1 MRAHAAPAA
10 VALVVAL
17 ALGVVAAR
25 GFQRRPLALP
35 FAACLAAPFRFPV
48 HIGSQDA
55 NLLVPLYAVI
65 GVAWLALA
73 LDSLGGRGPVRL
85 PPRRLALPLVLLLA
99 WEGASL
105 AWSTSAT
112 EGAKAMAFYALP
124 FAVLLAALVAHP
136 PPLPRLADLLRVQVA
151 LALAFA
157 AVGVYQVLRHDVWWN
172 RKLMVSNAFSSF
184 FRANSIFYD
193 PSIFGRYQA
202 VTITLVFAAL
212 LFGTVRRPL
221 VAGVAAGLA
230 WIGILTSYSQ
240 SALFALCAA
249 VAAGLVL
256 TFGRRLAWLLLL
268 GALAVGLGLL
278 AVPSVRNA
286 GVDRVTSKRSGL
298 VGDGLRLFRAHPLA
312 GVGLGGST
320 EAAREQTDR
329 GRAVRHAQH
338 VMPLTVASE
347 LGIVGL
353 ALVAWLLTV
362 LARLALDR
370 GAHSPERLALGLAL
384 LAIFVHSLFY
394 AAFFED
400 PLTWGL
406 AALLVG
412 LRRAWHDRGA
422 MIDGLSRVLVLAPHT
437 DDGEFGCG
445 GAMARLVERGVD
457 VRQIAFST
465 ASRSLPPG
473 FPPDTLAHESRAAS
487 AALGLGPDAL
497 TVHDF
502 EVRTFPECAR
512 RSSSC

>member
-1 MRAHAAPAA
+1 MIPAIYALIGAAGLAGLLMRADRRERLASLLLAAAGTLALLGWLGVAHTLRAHAAPAA

-17 ALGVVAAR
+17 AAGVAAAR
-25 GFQRRPLALP
+25 ALQRWPLALP

-73 LDSLGGRGPVRL
+73 LEALQGAAPVRL
-85 PPRRLALPLVLLLA
+85 PPRRLALPLLLLVA
-99 WEGASL
+99 WEAASL
-105 AWSTSAT
+105 AWSDSAS

-124 FAVLLAALVAHP
+124 FGVLLAALVAHP
-136 PPLPRLADLLRVQVA
+136 PPLPKLPDLLRVQVA

-221 VAGVAAGLA
+221 AAGIAAALA
-230 WIGILTSYSQ
+230 WVGILTSYSQ

-249 VAAGLVL
+249 VATGLVL

-268 GALAVGLGLL
+268 GALAVGAGLL
-278 AVPSVRNA
+278 AVPSVRHA
-286 GVDRVTSKRSGL
+286 GLDRVTSKRSGL
-298 VGDGLRLFRAHPLA
+298 VGDGLRLFKAHPLA

-320 EAAREQTDR
+320 QAAREQTDR
-329 GRAVRHAQH
+329 GRAVRRAQH

-347 LGIVGL
+347 LGIVGV

-362 LARLALDR
+362 LARLALIR
-370 GAHSPERLALGLAL
+370 PFRPERLALGLAL

-406 AALLVG
+406 AALLAACAAPG
-412 LRRAWHDRGA
+412 
-422 MIDGLSRVLVLAPHT
+422 MI
-437 DDGEFGCG
+437 E
-445 GAMARLVERGVD
+445 ER
-457 VRQIAFST
+457 
-465 ASRSLPPG
+465 
-473 FPPDTLAHESRAAS
+473 
-487 AALGLGPDAL
+487 
-497 TVHDF
+497 
-502 EVRTFPECAR
+502 
-512 RSSSC
+512 

>member
-1 MRAHAAPAA
+1 VIPAIYALIGAAGLAGLLMRADRRERLASLLLVAAGTLALLGWLGVAHTLRAHAAPAA

-17 ALGVVAAR
+17 AAGVAAAR
-25 GFQRRPLALP
+25 GLQRWPLALP

-73 LDSLGGRGPVRL
+73 LEALQGAAPVRL
-85 PPRRLALPLVLLLA
+85 PPWRLALPLLLLVA
-99 WEGASL
+99 WEAASL
-105 AWSTSAT
+105 AWSDSAS

-124 FAVLLAALVAHP
+124 FGVLLAALVAHP
-136 PPLPRLADLLRVQVA
+136 PPLPKLPDLLRVQVA

-221 VAGVAAGLA
+221 AAGIAAALA
-230 WIGILTSYSQ
+230 WVGILTSYSQ

-249 VAAGLVL
+249 VATGLVL

-268 GALAVGLGLL
+268 GALAVGAGLL
-278 AVPSVRNA
+278 AVPSVRHA
-286 GVDRVTSKRSGL
+286 GLDRVTSKRSGL
-298 VGDGLRLFRAHPLA
+298 VGDGLRLFKAHPLA

-320 EAAREQTDR
+320 QAAREQTDR
-329 GRAVRHAQH
+329 GRAVRRAQH

-347 LGIVGL
+347 LGIVGV
-353 ALVAWLLTV
+353 ALVTWLLTV
-362 LARLALDR
+362 LARLALIR
-370 GAHSPERLALGLAL
+370 PFRPERLALGLAL

-406 AALLVG
+406 AALLAACAAPG
-412 LRRAWHDRGA
+412 
-422 MIDGLSRVLVLAPHT
+422 MI
-437 DDGEFGCG
+437 E
-445 GAMARLVERGVD
+445 ER
-457 VRQIAFST
+457 
-465 ASRSLPPG
+465 
-473 FPPDTLAHESRAAS
+473 
-487 AALGLGPDAL
+487 
-497 TVHDF
+497 
-502 EVRTFPECAR
+502 
-512 RSSSC
+512 

>member
-1 MRAHAAPAA
+1 MIPAIYALIGAAGLAGLLMRADRRERLASLLLAAAGTLALLGWLGVAHTLRAHAAAAA

-17 ALGVVAAR
+17 AAGVAAAR
-25 GFQRRPLALP
+25 GLQRWPLALP

-73 LDSLGGRGPVRL
+73 LEALQGAAPVRL
-85 PPRRLALPLVLLLA
+85 PPRRLALPLLLLVA
-99 WEGASL
+99 WEAASL
-105 AWSTSAT
+105 AWSDSAS

-124 FAVLLAALVAHP
+124 FGVLLAALVAHP
-136 PPLPRLADLLRVQVA
+136 PPLPKLPDLLRVQVA

-221 VAGVAAGLA
+221 AAGIAAALT
-230 WIGILTSYSQ
+230 WVGILTSYSQ

-249 VAAGLVL
+249 VATGLVL

-268 GALAVGLGLL
+268 GALAVGAGLL
-278 AVPSVRNA
+278 AVPSVRHA
-286 GVDRVTSKRSGL
+286 GLDRVTSKRSGL
-298 VGDGLRLFRAHPLA
+298 VGDGLRLFKAHPLA

-320 EAAREQTDR
+320 QAAREQTDR
-329 GRAVRHAQH
+329 GRAVRRAQH

-347 LGIVGL
+347 LGIVGV

-362 LARLALDR
+362 LARLALIR
-370 GAHSPERLALGLAL
+370 PFRPERLALGLAL

-406 AALLVG
+406 AALLAACAAPG
-412 LRRAWHDRGA
+412 
-422 MIDGLSRVLVLAPHT
+422 MI
-437 DDGEFGCG
+437 E
-445 GAMARLVERGVD
+445 ER
-457 VRQIAFST
+457 
-465 ASRSLPPG
+465 
-473 FPPDTLAHESRAAS
+473 
-487 AALGLGPDAL
+487 
-497 TVHDF
+497 
-502 EVRTFPECAR
+502 
-512 RSSSC
+512 

>member
-1 MRAHAAPAA
+1 MIPALYALIGAAGLAGLLTRAGRRERVASLLLVAAGTLALLGWLGVAHTLRAHAVPAA

-17 ALGVVAAR
+17 AAGIAAAR
-25 GFQRRPLALP
+25 GLQRWPLALP

-73 LDSLGGRGPVRL
+73 LETLRGAVAVRL
-85 PPRRLALPLVLLLA
+85 PPRRLALPLLVFVA
-99 WEGASL
+99 WEAASL
-105 AWSTSAT
+105 AWSDSAS

-124 FAVLLAALVAHP
+124 FGVLLAALVAHP
-136 PPLPRLADLLRVQVA
+136 PPLPKLPDLLRVQVA

-221 VAGVAAGLA
+221 AAGIAAGLA
-230 WIGILTSYSQ
+230 WVGILTSYSQ
-240 SALFALCAA
+240 SALLALCSA
-249 VAAGLVL
+249 VAAGLAL

-268 GALAVGLGLL
+268 GALAVGVGLL
-278 AVPSVRNA
+278 AVPSVRHA
-286 GVDRVTSKRSGL
+286 GLDRVTSKRSDL
-298 VGDGLRLFRAHPLA
+298 VGDGLRLFKAHPLA

-320 EAAREQTDR
+320 RAAREQTDR

-347 LGIVGL
+347 LGLVGL

-362 LARLALDR
+362 LARLALMR
-370 GAHSPERLALGLAL
+370 PFRPERLALGLGL

-406 AALLVG
+406 AALLAACAAPG
-412 LRRAWHDRGA
+412 
-422 MIDGLSRVLVLAPHT
+422 MIEGR
-437 DDGEFGCG
+437 
-445 GAMARLVERGVD
+445 
-457 VRQIAFST
+457 
-465 ASRSLPPG
+465 
-473 FPPDTLAHESRAAS
+473 
-487 AALGLGPDAL
+487 
-497 TVHDF
+497 
-502 EVRTFPECAR
+502 
-512 RSSSC
+512 

>member
-1 MRAHAAPAA
+1 VIPAIYALIGAAGLAGLLMRADRRERLASLLLVAAGTLALLGWLGVAHTLRAHAGPAA

-17 ALGVVAAR
+17 AAGVAAAR
-25 GFQRRPLALP
+25 GLQRWPLALP

-73 LDSLGGRGPVRL
+73 LEALQGAAPVRL
-85 PPRRLALPLVLLLA
+85 PPRRLVLPLLLLVA
-99 WEGASL
+99 WEAASL
-105 AWSTSAT
+105 AWSDSAS

-124 FAVLLAALVAHP
+124 LGVLLAALVAHP
-136 PPLPRLADLLRVQVA
+136 PPLPKLPDLLRVQVA

-221 VAGVAAGLA
+221 AAGIAAALA
-230 WIGILTSYSQ
+230 WVGILTSYSQ

-249 VAAGLVL
+249 VATGLVL

-268 GALAVGLGLL
+268 GALAVGAGLL
-278 AVPSVRNA
+278 AVPSVRHA
-286 GVDRVTSKRSGL
+286 GLDRVTSKRSGL
-298 VGDGLRLFRAHPLA
+298 VGDGLRLFKAHPLA

-320 EAAREQTDR
+320 QAAREQTDR
-329 GRAVRHAQH
+329 GRAVRRAQH

-347 LGIVGL
+347 LGIVGV

-362 LARLALDR
+362 LARLALIR
-370 GAHSPERLALGLAL
+370 PFRPERLARGLAL

-406 AALLVG
+406 AALLAACAAPG
-412 LRRAWHDRGA
+412 
-422 MIDGLSRVLVLAPHT
+422 MI
-437 DDGEFGCG
+437 E
-445 GAMARLVERGVD
+445 AR
-457 VRQIAFST
+457 
-465 ASRSLPPG
+465 
-473 FPPDTLAHESRAAS
+473 
-487 AALGLGPDAL
+487 
-497 TVHDF
+497 
-502 EVRTFPECAR
+502 
-512 RSSSC
+512 

>member
-1 MRAHAAPAA
+1 MIPAIYALIGAAGLAGLLMRADRRERLASLLLAAAGTLALLGWLGVAHTLRAHAAAAA

-17 ALGVVAAR
+17 AAGVAAAR
-25 GFQRRPLALP
+25 GLQRWPLALP

-73 LDSLGGRGPVRL
+73 LEALQGAAPVRL
-85 PPRRLALPLVLLLA
+85 PPRRLALPLLLLVA
-99 WEGASL
+99 WEAASL
-105 AWSTSAT
+105 AWSDSAS

-124 FAVLLAALVAHP
+124 FGVLLAALVAHP
-136 PPLPRLADLLRVQVA
+136 PPLPKLPDLLRVQVA

-221 VAGVAAGLA
+221 AAGIAAALA
-230 WIGILTSYSQ
+230 WVGILTSYSQ

-249 VAAGLVL
+249 VATGLVL

-268 GALAVGLGLL
+268 GALAVGAGLL
-278 AVPSVRNA
+278 AVPSVRHA
-286 GVDRVTSKRSGL
+286 GLDRVTSKRSGL
-298 VGDGLRLFRAHPLA
+298 VGDGLRLFKAHPLA

-320 EAAREQTDR
+320 QAAREQTDR
-329 GRAVRHAQH
+329 GRAVRRAQH

-347 LGIVGL
+347 LGIVGV

-362 LARLALDR
+362 LARLALIR
-370 GAHSPERLALGLAL
+370 PFRPERLALGLAL

-406 AALLVG
+406 AALLAACAAPG
-412 LRRAWHDRGA
+412 
-422 MIDGLSRVLVLAPHT
+422 MI
-437 DDGEFGCG
+437 E
-445 GAMARLVERGVD
+445 ER
-457 VRQIAFST
+457 
-465 ASRSLPPG
+465 
-473 FPPDTLAHESRAAS
+473 
-487 AALGLGPDAL
+487 
-497 TVHDF
+497 
-502 EVRTFPECAR
+502 
-512 RSSSC
+512 

>member
-1 MRAHAAPAA
+1 VIPAAYALVGTTGVAGLLMRDDRWARLASLLLAACGTLALLGWLGVAHTLRAHAAPAA
-10 VALVVAL
+10 AGVVVAL
-17 ALGVVAAR
+17 ALGVLAAR
-25 GFQRRPLALP
+25 GLQRWPLALA

-73 LDSLGGRGPVRL
+73 LDALGGRGPTRL

-99 WEGASL
+99 WESASL

-136 PPLPRLADLLRVQVA
+136 PPLPRLADLLRVQVV
-151 LALAFA
+151 LALVFA

-221 VAGVAAGLA
+221 LAGICAGLA

-256 TFGRRLAWLLLL
+256 AFGRR
-268 GALAVGLGLL
+268 
-278 AVPSVRNA
+278 
-286 GVDRVTSKRSGL
+286 RSDL

-362 LARLALDR
+362 LARLALAR
-370 GAHSPERLALGLAL
+370 GAARPERLALGLAL

-406 AALLVG
+406 AALLVACAAPG
-412 LRRAWHDRGA
+412 
-422 MIDGLSRVLVLAPHT
+422 MI
-437 DDGEFGCG
+437 E
-445 GAMARLVERGVD
+445 ER
-457 VRQIAFST
+457 
-465 ASRSLPPG
+465 
-473 FPPDTLAHESRAAS
+473 
-487 AALGLGPDAL
+487 
-497 TVHDF
+497 
-502 EVRTFPECAR
+502 
-512 RSSSC
+512 

>member
-1 MRAHAAPAA
+1 VIPAIYALIGAAGLAGLLLRADRRERLASLLLVAAGTLALLGWLGVAHTLRAHAAAAA

-17 ALGVVAAR
+17 AAGVAAAR
-25 GFQRRPLALP
+25 GLQRWPLALP

-73 LDSLGGRGPVRL
+73 LEALQGAAPVRL
-85 PPRRLALPLVLLLA
+85 PPRRLALPLLLLVA
-99 WEGASL
+99 WEAASL
-105 AWSTSAT
+105 AWSDSAS

-124 FAVLLAALVAHP
+124 FGVLLAALVAHP
-136 PPLPRLADLLRVQVA
+136 PPLPKLPDLLRVQVA

-221 VAGVAAGLA
+221 AAGIAAALA
-230 WIGILTSYSQ
+230 WVGILTSYSQ

-249 VAAGLVL
+249 VATGLVL

-268 GALAVGLGLL
+268 GALAVGAGLL
-278 AVPSVRNA
+278 AVPSVRHA
-286 GVDRVTSKRSGL
+286 GLDRVTSKRSGL
-298 VGDGLRLFRAHPLA
+298 VGDGLRLFKAHPLA

-320 EAAREQTDR
+320 QAAREQSDR
-329 GRAVRHAQH
+329 GRAVRRAQH

-347 LGIVGL
+347 LGIVGV

-362 LARLALDR
+362 LARLALIR
-370 GAHSPERLALGLAL
+370 PFRPERLALGLAL

-406 AALLVG
+406 AALLAACAAPG
-412 LRRAWHDRGA
+412 
-422 MIDGLSRVLVLAPHT
+422 MI
-437 DDGEFGCG
+437 E
-445 GAMARLVERGVD
+445 ER
-457 VRQIAFST
+457 
-465 ASRSLPPG
+465 
-473 FPPDTLAHESRAAS
+473 
-487 AALGLGPDAL
+487 
-497 TVHDF
+497 
-502 EVRTFPECAR
+502 
-512 RSSSC
+512 